1 MNIIC
6 CSGGNDSVA
15 LIVWAIKNKLENVY
29 VIFNDTGWAA
39 DNWKYRMAEIEFL
52 CMQNNFKYVV
62 TESEGFEAMVRR
74 KKGFP
79 MPASK
84 MQFCSSILKTEPT
97 LYWLRKNDPEKKA
110 IIYIGVRREE
120 SQNRANHPYEII
132 GHEKYEGRL
141 QKFPLVEF
149 TEKDRDFL
157 IDETDIDIL
166 MHGSMECFPCI
177 NSNRSDL
184 RLLSK
189 DKKRVSMIS
198 DLEKDMGFTSK
209 NKPRVMFR
217 PYRHMGATGI
227 KEVVKWAECERGQY
241 KRT

>member
-15 LIVWAIKNKLENVY
+15 LIVWAIKKKLKNVY
-29 VIFNDTGWAA
+29 IIFNDTGWASES
-39 DNWKYRMAEIEFL
+39 WKYRMAEIEFF
-52 CMQNNFKYVV
+52 CMQHDFKYIV

-84 MQFCSSILKTEPT
+84 MQFCSSILKTQPT
-97 LYWLRKNDPEKKA
+97 LKWLQENDHKKRA
-110 IIYIGVRREE
+110 VIYIGVRREE

-141 QKFPLVEF
+141 QKFPLVEY

-184 RLLSK
+184 RLLAK
-189 DKKRVSMIS
+189 DKKRVDMIAE
-198 DLEKDMGFTSK
+198 LEKDMGYTSK

-217 PYRHMGATGI
+217 PYRHMGATGV
-227 KEVVKWAECERGQY
+227 KEVVKWALCDRGKY
-241 KRT
+241 NK